1 MEQSGFLVIE
11 KQQNIDERWGCTVVS
26 LLAAV
31 GVLGGIL
38 STFVET
44 ISWVYV
50 LLVLLVMVVLTFA
63 SGKVA
68 SVLYGG
74 LGVALLCYLTVFGT
88 VFRSGVLQFANNVIA
103 LYNYLTGN
111 EVYYYVVEQEGSKA
125 SFALFVYTMTALFY
139 MLLYDLLKRKRI
151 TAFVVLNV
159 LVILLVLLFKN
170 ERAAIFCICSLLAIP
185 LAIMLDKV
193 QQSKKMLVLSAGMFV
208 IGLLVSGIYMVS
220 GSYQSNLT
228 AAKMKASVVK
238 QAESVRYG
246 KQDAP
251 QGDLALAASYAGDK
265 ERRLM
270 VKASKADVFYLKG
283 FVGGSYH
290 SNIWED
296 IELSHYAGDYEGMF
310 AWMKKK
316 NFHPFSQNS
325 AFLRLAAMP
334 SWFSE
339 TEITV
344 SNIGANEKYF
354 YTPYGL
360 HIEDVQS
367 LNGVNKDMN
376 VYASD
381 NSKTATFMVD
391 YYDTATAFSLE
402 NPIWMNSHTA
412 VEEYVDFRDAQVEYR
427 SFVYDSYLDMEP
439 EYKAYFEK
447 VLPNEKL
454 SGYAAV
460 TTYIRKWL
468 ENTEHLNKKQKTTDY
483 LVYFMDHTRQGNSCF
498 YASAATL
505 LYRYYGIPS
514 RYVEGYIADLRD
526 VDEKDGMY
534 EKALTGVD
542 VHAWVEIYK
551 DGIGWIPVE
560 VTPGFYSDLE
570 LKQQTVIE
578 QQQQQ
583 NEEEEEERDKKK
595 EIRYKNVTKEIVIIL
610 MLMIVGILVGILVR
624 RAIICWIRKE
634 RLDAKCEVKLKTVIR
649 FMRQLLL
656 FGEMTEESL
665 REDVIMILRKYRFF
679 EKGISDED
687 CEILKQ
693 YALGLQKN
701 LFENQNRKR
710 KLLMK
715 YIWALI

>member
-1 MEQSGFLVIE
+1 MEEKGFLVIQ
-11 KQQNIDERWGCTVVS
+11 KQQNIDERWGCRFVS

-38 STFVET
+38 STFVDAV
-44 ISWVYV
+44 SWLHV
-50 LLVLLVMVVLTFA
+50 LLVLMVMVACTFA
-63 SGKVA
+63 SGKFATVI
-68 SVLYGG
+68 YGG
-74 LGVALLCYLTVFGT
+74 FFIALLCYLTIFGT
-88 VFRSGVLQFANNVIA
+88 VFRSGVLQLANNVIA

-111 EVYYYVVEQEGSKA
+111 EIYYYVVEQEGNETA
-125 SFALFVYTMTALFY
+125 FALFLYTMVALFY
-139 MLLYDLLKRKRI
+139 MLLYDLLKRKRV
-151 TAFVVLNV
+151 ASFVVLNV
-159 LVILLVLLFKN
+159 LTILLVLLFEN
-170 ERAAIFCICSLLAIP
+170 EQAAVFCICSLLAIP

-193 QQSKKMLVLSAGMFV
+193 QQSKKMLVFTAGMLV
-208 IGLLVSGIYMVS
+208 VGLLTSGAYMVG

-238 QAESVRYG
+238 RAETVRYG

-251 QGDLALAASYAGDK
+251 QGDLSLAASFAGDK
-265 ERRLM
+265 EQRLL
-270 VKASKADVFYLKG
+270 VQASKADVFYLKG
-283 FVGGSYH
+283 FVGGSYQ

-310 AWMKKK
+310 AWMAKK

-325 AFLRLAAMP
+325 TFLRLAAMP

-344 SNIGANEKYF
+344 SNTGANEKYF

-376 VYASD
+376 VYAFD
-381 NSKTATFMVD
+381 DSKTATFTVD
-391 YYDTATAFSLE
+391 HYDTATAFSLE

-439 EYKAYFEK
+439 EYESYFKK
-447 VLPNEKL
+447 VLPDEKL
-454 SGYAAV
+454 SGYVAV

-468 ENTEHLNKKQKTTDY
+468 EDGEHLNKKQKTTDY

-505 LYRYYGIPS
+505 LYRYYGIPA

-526 VDEKDGMY
+526 TAQKDGMY

-551 DGIGWIPVE
+551 DGIGWVPVE

-570 LKQQTVIE
+570 LKQQTVLE
-578 QQQQQ
+578 QQPQQ
-583 NEEEEEERDKKK
+583 NEEEEEEREKKR

-610 MLMIVGILVGILVR
+610 ILIIVGSFVGIVVR
-624 RAIICWIRKE
+624 RALICRIRKG
-634 RLDAKCEVKLKTVIR
+634 RLDAACDVKLKTVIR
-649 FMRQLLL
+649 FLKRLLL
-656 FGEMTEESL
+656 FGEMTEEAL
-665 REDVIMILRKYRFF
+665 REDVVEILRKYRFF

-693 YALGLQKN
+693 YALGLQQK
-701 LFENQNRKR
+701 LFESQNRKR